1 MVLLLLSVINKVS
14 VQNIFA
20 PSIHDIEGDTL
31 MINRSD
37 LPNGFYSLS
46 KLQENLVG
54 ADIEIMVRS

>member
-1 MVLLLLSVINKVS
+1 MINKVS

-37 LPNGFYSLS
+37 LPNGFYSLR
-46 KLQENLVG
+46 KLQENLVR
-54 ADIEIMVRS
+54 ADLEIMVGS